1 MTAPRCSRTNR
12 RHSPTQKDS
21 TLTEAPHSQYGRLT
35 GKVALITGAA
45 GGIGGAAARRFA
57 EEGADIIALDRP
69 GTESSLNSLQEQLR
83 AYGVRSTWRVADV
96 TDQAALDIAVNSAGE
111 EFNGFNTVFA
121 NAGVLGHGLAED
133 VTEEDWQQQININLG
148 GVWRTVKAAASWLKQ
163 DSRAPGSIT
172 ITSSTAGLRAAGG
185 GGTYAAAKHGVVGLA
200 RAWAH
205 EFGPYEVR
213 VNTVHPSAVGTQLVL
228 NLENLQRAR
237 PDLEDPQPEDVR
249 ELWTQGKL
257 INVAWI
263 EPLDVANA
271 VVFLASD
278 EARYVTGAQLAIDG
292 GSTTKWG

>member
-21 TLTEAPHSQYGRLT
+21 TLTEAPHSQDGRLA

-45 GGIGGAAARRFA
+45 GGIGGATARRFA

>member
-1 MTAPRCSRTNR
+1 M
-12 RHSPTQKDS
+12 
-21 TLTEAPHSQYGRLT
+21 TEAPHSQDGRLA

-45 GGIGGAAARRFA
+45 GGIGGATARRFA

-228 NLENLQRAR
+228 NPENLQRAR